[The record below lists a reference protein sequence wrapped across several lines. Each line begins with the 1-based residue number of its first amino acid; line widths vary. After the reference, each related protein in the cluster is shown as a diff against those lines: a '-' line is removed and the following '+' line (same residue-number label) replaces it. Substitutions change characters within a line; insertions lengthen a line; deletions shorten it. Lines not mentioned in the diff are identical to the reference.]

1 PAIAETFYPS
11 AVVLKVKDSKIGWS
25 TTFKELIALLYTGMV
40 PRWDLSELRPAG
52 APLRTFGGRSS
63 GPAPLDELF
72 KFTVETFKKAAGRK
86 LTSIEC
92 HDIMC
97 KVGDIVVVGGVR
109 RSAIISLSNLSDDRM
124 RAAKTGEWYNSNP
137 HRRLANNSAVYTEKP
152 EMGIFMKEWL
162 SLYDSKSGER
172 GIFNRQAATLQA
184 KATGRRKWDKIEFGT
199 NPCGEIILRNM
210 GFCNLTEVVI
220 RPEDTAKTL
229 RGKVRLATILG
240 TLQSTLT
247 NFRYL
252 RAGWKKNAEEER
264 LLGVSLTG
272 IMDNPLTSNP
282 HESLLSSLKEVAIRT
297 NKLWAKRLGI
307 NQAAAVT

>member
-1 PAIAETFYPS
+1 
-11 AVVLKVKDSKIGWS
+11 LK
-25 TTFKELIALLYTGMV
+25 
-40 PRWDLSELRPAG
+40 
-52 APLRTFGGRSS
+52 TFGGRAS
-63 GPAPLDELF
+63 GGQVLEDLF
-72 KFTVETFKKAAGRK
+72 IFIIKVFKNAKGRK

-97 KVGDIVVVGGVR
+97 KIAEVVVVGGVR
-109 RSAIISLSNLSDDRM
+109 RSAMISLSNLSDDRM
-124 RAAKTGEWYNSNP
+124 RAAKTGEWQVANP

-152 EMGIFMKEWL
+152 EIGIFMKEWL

-252 RAGWKKNAEEER
+252 RAG
-264 LLGVSLTG
+264 
-272 IMDNPLTSNP
+272 
-282 HESLLSSLKEVAIRT
+282 
-297 NKLWAKRLGI
+297 
-307 NQAAAVT
+307 